1 MIYETPEALANL
13 VAPWAKF
20 YSHSKVASTIVTF
33 LHIAPIVVGGGLAIA
48 LDRAALRLARDDAAE
63 RQRHLREL
71 GSVHGIVL
79 ASLALSLLSG
89 IAMLASDLDTFLP
102 SWVFWLK
109 MALIVAL
116 LANGAYMTRLERVL
130 GGPGGG
136 SADQWGRLR
145 GIAITSLVLWL
156 AITFAGVV
164 LTNIA

>member
-1 MIYETPEALANL
+1 MIYETPAALANL

-20 YSHSKVASTIVTF
+20 YSHSKTAPTVVTF

-48 LDRAALRLARDDAAE
+48 LDRAALRLRHDDPGARE
-63 RQRHLREL
+63 RHLAEL

-79 ASLALSLLSG
+79 GALALSLLSG
-89 IAMLASDLDTFLP
+89 VAMLASDLDTFLP

-109 MALIVAL
+109 MGLIVAL
-116 LANGAYMTRLERVL
+116 LVNGATMTRVERRL
-130 GGPGGG
+130 ASAGGG
-136 SADQWGRLR
+136 TTDQWRRLR

-156 AITFAGVV
+156 AITLAGVV

>member
-1 MIYETPEALANL
+1 MIFETPEALANL

-48 LDRAALRLARDDAAE
+48 LDRAALRLSPDDAAA
-63 RQRHLREL
+63 RQRHLAEL

-79 ASLALSLLSG
+79 ASLSLSLLSG
-89 IAMLASDLDTFLP
+89 VAMLASDLDTFLP

-116 LANGAYMTRLERVL
+116 LANGAVMTRLERAL
-130 GGPGGG
+130 AEPGGG
-136 SADQWGRLR
+136 TADQWGRLR

-156 AITFAGVV
+156 AITLAGVV